1 MMLYRNMKPKVSSP
15 DRDTDFFNI
24 VAEVLQGDI
33 GALYS
38 FIICLDNVLQTSIDL
53 ETKNDFRLKNVRSRQ
68 YAAETIMDADDLALL
83 VNIPAQAESLL
94 YSQKQAARG
103 IGIYVN
109 ANKTE
114 YMCFNQEVAIFTL
127 RYVDKY
133 TYHGSYTSSTENELT
148 YT

>member
-1 MMLYRNMKPKVSSP
+1 M
-15 DRDTDFFNI
+15 
-24 VAEVLQGDI
+24 
-33 GALYS
+33 
-38 FIICLDNVLQTSIDL
+38 IDL
-53 ETKNDFRLKNVRSRQ
+53 ETKNDFRLKNARSRQ

-83 VNIPAQAESLL
+83 VNIPAQAESLR

-127 RYVDKY
+127 RYVDKF